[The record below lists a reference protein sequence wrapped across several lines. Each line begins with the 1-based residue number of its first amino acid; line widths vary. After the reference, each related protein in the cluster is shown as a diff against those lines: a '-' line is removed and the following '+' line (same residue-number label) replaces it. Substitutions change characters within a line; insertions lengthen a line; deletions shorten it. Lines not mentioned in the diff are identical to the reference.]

1 MKKRILS
8 VVLCVCLLLSFTACK
23 KKEEPVDDSRIYYG
37 YEDLSEYIKLGDYKG
52 LEVKLFDT
60 SATEEEINSAAESW
74 FKSQTFTET
83 VDKTAE
89 NGDIVNIDYVGTM
102 DGEAFQGGTAKDQE
116 FTLGQASFI
125 DGFQEGIVGMKA
137 GESKELNLT
146 FPDPYENNPD
156 FAGKPAVFTITL
168 NAVKK
173 TVEGELTDS
182 FLGKYSEDYKTVAD
196 LKEAQK
202 ASIEAG
208 KQSAESNQNIN
219 STLQAVMEKAEIKS
233 LPEREL
239 NKAKESIKKTV
250 ENYYNQYTAYGYF
263 SGTTEEFIKAF
274 FGAEEVESADAYYAE
289 QAEEQTRMELILAAI
304 AKAEGLTVSDEEYNE
319 LADAYADYQ
328 YESKEAFLENVGG
341 EGYLRWYLLY
351 NKTME
356 YLMANTTFLDK
367 DGNVTV
373 YPSPTPEPEPT
384 SVPEPT
390 ENADAE

>member
-23 KKEEPVDDSRIYYG
+23 KEEEPVDDSRIYYG

-137 GESKELNLT
+137 GESKDLNLT

>member
-23 KKEEPVDDSRIYYG
+23 KEEEPVDDSRIYYG

-125 DGFQEGIVGMKA
+125 DGFQEGVVGMKA
-137 GESKELNLT
+137 GESKDLNLT